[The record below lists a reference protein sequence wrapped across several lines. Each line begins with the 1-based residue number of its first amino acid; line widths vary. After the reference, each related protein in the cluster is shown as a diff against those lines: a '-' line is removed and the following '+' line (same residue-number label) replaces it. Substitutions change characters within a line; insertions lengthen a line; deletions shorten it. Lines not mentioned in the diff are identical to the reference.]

1 MFKIDNFQTKNLD
14 SKPKIPVFF
23 RVVKGIQ
30 VKNCIECLKNNAKIC
45 HLVLIFVE
53 KNKEFGRR
61 TQVLCS
67 KIQNVSCHAEKRH
80 EGRAYTGILK
90 ILPKHQ

>member
-30 VKNCIECLKNNAKIC
+30 VKIVILLKNYAKIC
-45 HLVLIFVE
+45 PLVLI
-53 KNKEFGRR
+53 
-61 TQVLCS
+61 
-67 KIQNVSCHAEKRH
+67 
-80 EGRAYTGILK
+80 
-90 ILPKHQ
+90 

>member
-30 VKNCIECLKNNAKIC
+30 VKKLYRMLKNNAKIC

-53 KNKEFGRR
+53 KIKNLEEEPKFYAPKFKTYLATLKNNMRIG
-61 TQVLCS
+61 L
-67 KIQNVSCHAEKRH
+67 
-80 EGRAYTGILK
+80 ILA
-90 ILPKHQ
+90 L